1 VVASKYG
8 VNNLR
13 WWSKKSPYAHGVGCW
28 KSILVGLELF
38 KTLVHFKI
46 RNGSRVLSWQDV
58 WCGDSSL
65 NTQFSD
71 LFRLAQFKDATMHQ
85 MFSWYGKQIHWDL
98 SL

>member
-1 VVASKYG
+1 MVASKYG

-58 WCGDSSL
+58 WCGDRSL
-65 NTQFSD
+65 NTQFRD
-71 LFRLAQFKDATMHQ
+71 LLRMARFRDVMMHQ
-85 MFSWYGKQIHWDL
+85 MLSWNGEQIH
-98 SL
+98 